1 MKFKTKHT
9 FAESA
14 IWLGVAVLILIYGVV
29 ILQQSPHI
37 PLLFSIAVIVLYGVT
52 HKVSWSEIRE
62 GIIYNISESIEAI
75 LIICLIGVTVGTWMS
90 SGTVP
95 AIIYYGFQIFSPQYF
110 LISVVILC
118 SIMSLC
124 TGSSWTTIGT
134 IGVAFIGIGT
144 GLKIPVRL
152 TAGAI
157 ISGAYFGD
165 KQSPVSDS
173 TNFAASVAKT
183 DLYEHVRS
191 MLFTT
196 GPAYIGSLI
205 LFGILGLKYSN
216 KNSSA
221 QQISIITEG
230 IKSSF
235 RISPILF
242 LPLIIMI
249 FLIIKKFPAIPT
261 MMAASGMGLL
271 FTVFYQGR
279 SWKEGL
285 SYMYSGYV
293 GNTGVEAVD
302 TLVTRGG
309 LTTMT
314 TTITLML
321 FSLSLAGAFQATGI
335 INGILTKTQ
344 KLTCHIPGLVISTW
358 VLTFLLS
365 FFAADPYL
373 AMIIPANVWGQ
384 CYDEQ
389 GLRRSVLSRTL
400 EDGGTIIC
408 PMVPWGTN
416 GIYCSATLGVAV
428 SSYLPYYF
436 LGLLTPAAMLFCA
449 LSGFGIKKIKGGTY
463 DSSRE

>member
-144 GLKIPVRL
+144 GLKIPVGL

-216 KNSSA
+216 ENSSA

-249 FLIIKKFPAIPT
+249 FLIIKKFLP
-261 MMAASGMGLL
+261 
-271 FTVFYQGR
+271 
-279 SWKEGL
+279 
-285 SYMYSGYV
+285 
-293 GNTGVEAVD
+293 
-302 TLVTRGG
+302 
-309 LTTMT
+309 
-314 TTITLML
+314 
-321 FSLSLAGAFQATGI
+321 
-335 INGILTKTQ
+335 
-344 KLTCHIPGLVISTW
+344 
-358 VLTFLLS
+358 FLL
-365 FFAADPYL
+365 
-373 AMIIPANVWGQ
+373 
-384 CYDEQ
+384 
-389 GLRRSVLSRTL
+389 
-400 EDGGTIIC
+400 
-408 PMVPWGTN
+408 
-416 GIYCSATLGVAV
+416 
-428 SSYLPYYF
+428 
-436 LGLLTPAAMLFCA
+436 
-449 LSGFGIKKIKGGTY
+449 
-463 DSSRE
+463 

>member
-1 MKFKTKHT
+1 MKSDTKST

-14 IWLGVAVLILIYGVV
+14 IWLGAAVLILIYGVV

-37 PLLFSIAVIVLYGVT
+37 PLLFSIAVIVLYGIT
-52 HKVSWSEIRE
+52 HKVAWSEIRK
-62 GIIYNISESIEAI
+62 GIIHNISESIEAI

-90 SGTVP
+90 RGTVP

-144 GLKIPVRL
+144 GLEIPVGL

-173 TNFAASVAKT
+173 TNFA

-216 KNSSA
+216 QTSSA
-221 QQISIITEG
+221 QQISVITEG
-230 IKSSF
+230 IKGSF
-235 RISPILF
+235 RIGPLLF

-249 FLIIKKFPAIPT
+249 ILIIKKFPAIPT

-271 FTVFYQGR
+271 FTVFYQNK
-279 SWKEGL
+279 SWKDGL

-293 GNTGVEAVD
+293 GQTGVDAVD

-309 LTTMT
+309 LTSMT

-321 FSLSLAGAFQATGI
+321 FSLSLAGALQSTGI

-344 KLTCHIPGLVISTW
+344 KLTHHIPGLVISTW

-373 AMIIPANVWGQ
+373 AMIIPANVWGR

-389 GLRRSVLSRTL
+389 SLWRSVLSRTL

-428 SSYLPYYF
+428 ASYLPYYF